1 MADFRR
7 WFLALAVLVLV
18 IGSVAPASA
27 QATQSCNTTVVPPRM
42 RAEGVTELIGD
53 VLLNCTGTPTSTGTV
68 NITVNLP
75 NVPVTSRLTST
86 SVSGGGWLTDA
97 LVLIGEP
104 VASGPDC
111 GGVVVPGCAQTM
123 GLNVFQGAWFPSDPN
138 SITFL
143 GVPVVAPG
151 TTGNIIYRMTNIRAN
166 VSVMGVGPTAFVNLL
181 GYVSTSPSTSL
192 PVTNAQPI
200 VGFVSWGMAFPP
212 NPAGS
217 TGVYAA
223 GLPPNALVAQNFL
236 QCDTKDTGL
245 ATIRFQEGFANA
257 FKVRVSGDQST
268 TGLPAPNAS
277 ESGLILNA
285 AVDETSGAGSGLGLA
300 DYGTRLK
307 ATFTGLPAGITLN
320 VANTNTCYSLSL
332 DSETQAGCV
341 TKAVLL
347 TGSDAAADSGIGVP
361 AAGTWGTSTAFPID
375 STGTLTVVWEVVSSD
390 QSAIEDFD
398 FDLGISYTGNPSAG
412 LPTVLSTPAQVALNF
427 APTIDELSSAS
438 PNPYSMATTGPI
450 PRFVNV
456 HNANAASLLTVS
468 RCHTNLLFP
477 YVTDFPGF
485 DTGIAIS
492 NTAMDQFGTIPSG
505 SPADAQAG
513 ACTVNFYG
521 GLPDATTGFNNTA
534 GNIGTSGVIS
544 SVAVNPFGGTGD
556 ATGFIY
562 PGQTWAFA
570 VSQYDPNYATVGF
583 VGYAIAQCDF
593 QYAHGYSFVSDYGL
607 RNFAAAYLAL
617 VIPDVTP
624 RVAAPFI
631 CASIGGC
638 TPTGEQLV
646 H

>member
-53 VLLNCTGTPTSTGTV
+53 IVLNCTGTPTATGTV

-86 SVSGGGWLTDA
+86 GVSGGGWLTDA
-97 LVLIGEP
+97 LILIGEP
-104 VASGPDC
+104 LANGPDC
-111 GGVVVPGCAQTM
+111 GGVVTAGCAQTM
-123 GLNVFQGAWFPSDPN
+123 NLNVFQGAWFPSDPN

-143 GVPVVAPG
+143 GVPVVPPG
-151 TTGNIIYRMTNIRAN
+151 TTGNIIYRMTNIRGN

-181 GYVSTSPSTSL
+181 GYVSASPSTSL
-192 PVTNAQPI
+192 PITNAQPI

-212 NPAGS
+212 SPAGS
-217 TGVYAA
+217 TGVYAS
-223 GLPPNALVAQNFL
+223 GLPGTALVSQNFL
-236 QCDTKDTGL
+236 QCATTDTGL

-257 FKVRVSGDQST
+257 FKVRVSGNQTT
-268 TGLPAPNAS
+268 TGLPAPTSS

-285 AVDETSGAGSGLGLA
+285 ASDSTGAGTGLGLA

-307 ATFTGLPAGITLN
+307 ATFTGLPAGITIN
-320 VANTNTCYSLSL
+320 VANTNTCYNLTA
-332 DSETQAGCV
+332 DQTQAHCASQ
-341 TKAVLL
+341 AVLI
-347 TGSDAAADSGIGVP
+347 TGSDSAPDTGIVTPGIGSI
-361 AAGTWGTSTAFPID
+361 GTSTAFPVT
-375 STGTLTVVWEVVSSD
+375 STGTLTVVWEVVKSD
-390 QSAIEDFD
+390 QSMIEDFD
-398 FDLGISYTGNPSAG
+398 FDIGISYTGNPSAG
-412 LPTVLSTPAQVALNF
+412 TPAVLTTPAQVALNF

-438 PNPYSMATTGPI
+438 PNPYSMATSAPI

-505 SPADAQAG
+505 SPAGAQAG
-513 ACTVNFYG
+513 ACVVNFYG
-521 GLPDATTGFNNTA
+521 GLPDATNGFNNTA
-534 GNIGTSGVIS
+534 GNIGASGVIS
-544 SVAVNPFGGTGD
+544 SVTVNPFGGTGD
-556 ATGFIY
+556 STGFIA

-570 VSQYDPNYATVGF
+570 LSQYDPNYATVGF

-624 RVAAPFI
+624 RLAAPFT
-631 CASIGGC
+631 CASGTTGC